1 MSALGMIAYMVGAL
15 VVGGVATVLMSIF
28 RSVKKHDDFRSWRWM
43 ALFAILAAV
52 GPYVYAEV
60 RTKANGEGMGD
71 AVEAVFRSAKIHGTV
86 TYYKV
91 MQSDDKIAK
100 VIIVGKEKTTT
111 NDNETVVIQAS
122 LKRDP
127 KKGWKADTFE
137 IVDSF
142 DRGKDGITF
151 PPYW

>member
-1 MSALGMIAYMVGAL
+1 MSALGMIAYLVGAL
-15 VVGGVATVLMSIF
+15 IVGGAATIVMSIF
-28 RSVKKHDDFRSWRWM
+28 RSVKKHDEFRSWRWM
-43 ALFAILAAV
+43 ALFALIAAV

-60 RTKANGEGMGD
+60 RTQMNGEGMAD
-71 AVEAVFRSAKIHGTV
+71 AAAAVFKSAKVNGKV
-86 TYYKV
+86 SYYKV
-91 MQSDDKIAK
+91 MQSDDKVAK
-100 VIIVGKEKTTT
+100 IIVVGKEKTSI
-111 NDNETVVIQAS
+111 NDNESIVIQAT

-142 DRGKDGITF
+142 DRGKDGVTF